1 MQILIVDDSPVNL
14 RVYIGLLSHSGL
26 GEAQCFSSSAKALE
40 WARSN
45 DVDLVI
51 VDYNMPAP
59 DGLEFVRLLR
69 AMESKQTVPILMV
82 TAERA
87 KEVRYKALELGA
99 NDFLTTPVDPAE
111 FTARVRNMLALR
123 DSEKQLAE
131 TATWLAEQVKA
142 ATAEIANRERET
154 IFRLSLVAEQRNPE
168 TFVHLSRMSNYCQI
182 IGRGI
187 GISQE
192 DQNIL
197 LTASPLHDIGKVV
210 IPDAI
215 LEKPGKL
222 TRQEFEIVKKH
233 TTAGYEILKGS
244 NSPLLRVAAKIA
256 LTHHEKYDGSGYP
269 EGLSGE
275 NIPLVGRICALSDVF
290 DALTSARAYKKAWP
304 VKDAVDEVRR
314 NRGKHFDPQLVDVF
328 NSVLP
333 ELLKTK
339 AKFKPQTTVWPPA
352 SDVARESTKR
362 DVVRESPKRTRIRG
376 RVA

>member
-14 RVYIGLLSHSGL
+14 KVYIGLLNRSNL

-40 WARSN
+40 WAESN
-45 DVDLVI
+45 DVDLII

-59 DGLEFVRLLR
+59 DGLEFVKLLR
-69 AMESKQTVPILMV
+69 ATQNKQTVPILMV

-99 NDFLTTPVDPAE
+99 NDFLTTPVDPSE

-168 TFVHLSRMSNYCQI
+168 TYVHLSRMANYCQI
-182 IGRGI
+182 IGRGA
-187 GISQE
+187 GMSQE
-192 DQNIL
+192 EQNIM

-222 TRQEFEIVKKH
+222 TRQEFDIVKKH

-269 EGLSGE
+269 EGLSGQD
-275 NIPLVGRICALSDVF
+275 IPLAGRICALSDVF
-290 DALTSARAYKKAWP
+290 DALTSARCYKKAWS
-304 VKDAVDEVRR
+304 VKDAIAEVRR
-314 NRGKHFDPQLVDVF
+314 NRGKHFDPVLVDVF
-328 NSVLP
+328 DSVLP

-339 AKFKPQTTVWPPA
+339 AKFRAQTTVWPPGSGDA
-352 SDVARESTKR
+352 
-362 DVVRESPKRTRIRG
+362 VRESPKRARVRG

>member
-1 MQILIVDDSPVNL
+1 MHILIVDDSPVNL
-14 RVYIGLLSHSGL
+14 KIYVGLVSRSDF

-40 WARSN
+40 WVQGN

-69 AMESKQTVPILMV
+69 SIESKRTVPILMV

-142 ATAEIANRERET
+142 ATAEIASRERET

-168 TFVHLSRMSNYCQI
+168 TYAHLSRMAHYCQI
-182 IGRGI
+182 IGRGA
-187 GISQE
+187 GMSPE
-192 DQNIL
+192 DQDIL

-222 TRQEFEIVKKH
+222 TRQEFDIVKTH

-269 EGLSGE
+269 EGLSGKD
-275 NIPLVGRICALSDVF
+275 IPLVGRICALSDVF
-290 DALTSARAYKKAWP
+290 DALTSARPYKKEWP
-304 VKDAVDEVRR
+304 MKEAVAEIRR
-314 NRGKHFDPQLVDVF
+314 NRGKHFDPLLVDVF
-328 NSVLP
+328 DEVLP
-333 ELLKTK
+333 ELSKTK
-339 AKFKPQTTVWPPA
+339 VKFRGQTTVWPPSS
-352 SDVARESTKR
+352 SDVPET
-362 DVVRESPKRTRIRG
+362 PKRARVRG

>member
-14 RVYIGLLSHSGL
+14 KVYIGLLGRSGL

-40 WARSN
+40 WAHSN

-59 DGLEFVRLLR
+59 DGLECLRLLR
-69 AMESKQTVPILMV
+69 AMVGKQTVPILMV

-87 KEVRYKALELGA
+87 REIRHRALELGA

-142 ATAEIANRERET
+142 ATAEIASRERET
-154 IFRLSLVAEQRNPE
+154 IFRLSLVAEQRNPA
-168 TFVHLSRMSNYCQI
+168 TYVHLSRMANYCQI
-182 IGRGI
+182 IARGA
-187 GISQE
+187 GMSQE
-192 DQNIL
+192 DQNIM

-210 IPDAI
+210 VPDAI

-222 TRQEFEIVKKH
+222 TPQEFDIVKKH

-244 NSPLLRVAAKIA
+244 NSPLLQVAAKIA
-256 LTHHEKYDGSGYP
+256 LTHHEKHDGSGYP
-269 EGLSGE
+269 EGLSGN
-275 NIPLVGRICALSDVF
+275 NIPLAGRICALSDVF
-290 DALTSARAYKKAWP
+290 DALTSERPYKKAWS
-304 VKDAVDEVRR
+304 VKDAVAEVRR
-314 NRGKHFDPQLVDVF
+314 NRGRHFDPLLVDVF
-328 NSVLP
+328 DSVLP

-339 AKFKPQTTVWPPA
+339 AKFRPQTAVWPPT
-352 SDVARESTKR
+352 SSN
-362 DVVRESPKRTRIRG
+362 VRESPKRTRARG
-376 RVA
+376 SRVA

>member
-14 RVYIGLLSHSGL
+14 KVYIGLLSRSDY
-26 GEAQCFSSSAKALE
+26 GEPKCFSSSAEALE
-40 WARSN
+40 WAQGN
-45 DVDLVI
+45 EFDLVI

-59 DGLEFVRLLR
+59 DGLEFVKLLR
-69 AMESKQTVPILMV
+69 AMGDKQTVPILMV

-87 KEVRYKALELGA
+87 REVRYKALELGA

-142 ATAEIANRERET
+142 ATNEIANRERET

-168 TFVHLSRMSNYCQI
+168 TYVHLSRMANYCRI
-182 IGRGI
+182 LGRGA
-187 GISQE
+187 GMSQE
-192 DQNIL
+192 DQDIL

-222 TRQEFEIVKKH
+222 TRQEFDIVKKH
-233 TTAGYEILKGS
+233 TVAGYDILKGS

-269 EGLSGE
+269 QGLSG
-275 NIPLVGRICALSDVF
+275 NDIPMAGRICALSDVF
-290 DALTSARAYKKAWP
+290 DALTSARPYKKAWP
-304 VKDAVDEVRR
+304 VKDAVAEVHR
-314 NRGKHFDPQLVDVF
+314 NRGKHFDPELVDVF
-328 NSVLP
+328 DSVLP

-339 AKFKPQTTVWPPA
+339 AKFRPQTTVWPP
-352 SDVARESTKR
+352 SSGE
-362 DVVRESPKRTRIRG
+362 VVVETPKRTRARG